1 MSISRVIGKEA
12 VVCID
17 NGILLRH
24 EKEHIQVSSS
34 EMMHLKPV
42 IQTAVSQ
49 REKNKYHVLT
59 HTYVI

>member
-1 MSISRVIGKEA
+1 MSISRVVGKEA

-49 REKNKYHVLT
+49 REKTNIMY
-59 HTYVI
+59 